1 MYYVN
6 AYYEVID
13 DFIAIYNGLEIV
25 LSSRL
30 YIINDVIMYSNIIH
44 FPVFFFLNIN
54 FIYSATI

>member
-44 FPVFFFLNIN
+44 FPVISFL
-54 FIYSATI
+54 T